1 MPVNEDWIQDLWDKC
16 IELGEN
22 EGKPLVGFIGQ
33 HGMQIARVGGTV
45 AATAGAGVTTGIII
59 GGVCGSIVPG
69 FGTIIGATIGGFIG
83 GGIGTAVGGVG
94 GGIGAVAIPAVKE
107 KWSERS
113 FRYNKEAEPA
123 TIDKITLIE
132 DTISHN

>member
-83 GGIGTAVGGVG
+83 GGIGAAVGGVG
-94 GGIGAVAIPAVKE
+94 GIAAATIPIVKE
-107 KWSERS
+107 KLLERS
-113 FRYNKEAEPA
+113 FSYNKQSKPN
-123 TIDKITLIE
+123 TIDEIQLKE
-132 DTISHN
+132 DPTSDN